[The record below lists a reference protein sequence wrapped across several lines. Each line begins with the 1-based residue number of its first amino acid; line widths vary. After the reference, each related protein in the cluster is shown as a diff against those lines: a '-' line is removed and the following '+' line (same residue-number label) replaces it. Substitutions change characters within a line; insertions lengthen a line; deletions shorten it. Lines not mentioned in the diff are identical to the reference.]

1 MATKK
6 PTTKTPTKAPT
17 AKAPTTTTKK
27 TYVDK
32 TSSYNQE
39 LINKAQAYMTGTDY
53 VAGKPVDTS
62 FWGSSGGGG
71 KNTLYGNAGTK
82 TYAGKEFT
90 AKDMNAIAKYVAEQ
104 DKLAANKAL
113 ADAQNAG
120 YNAAMGEVD
129 GMIQAAIS
137 PIQQMY
143 ANMQTQQNTALQNA
157 QKLSADQ
164 INNAYDLSARDYYQ
178 LYKTQQAKL
187 PENLS
192 KAGVTGGASESAQL
206 KLMNNYSENLYK
218 NEAARNNQL
227 AGVNQNYNDQIAQNS
242 INAANQMANAYL
254 QMAQQQLAYKRQD
267 ELAAKEQ
274 QAQAEENA
282 AARTVSQWNANVRA
296 RMEEQLAK
304 GDTIWTWTDESGKI
318 HWTTYESRGLA
329 MGGKKLSPSSSK
341 VKSSG
346 GSSTYSAGSGV
357 SGNDGN
363 GGGGGDVPSRDSYD
377 LIKNVALGNMYG
389 NSTYGMRVG
398 GREDALNYIKRSL
411 SGVNINGQVHK
422 LTESQAVK
430 LLKELGL
437 N

>member
-1 MATKK
+1 MAKTSKKTNK
-6 PTTKTPTKAPT
+6 PTV
-17 AKAPTTTTKK
+17 TTTSNGNPLYHKG
-27 TYVDK
+27 
-32 TSSYNQE
+32 
-39 LINKAQAYMTGTDY
+39 ATGRD
-53 VAGKPVDTS
+53 VDTVGQYLVDNGYM
-62 FWGSSGGGG
+62 GSYSGKYDSNMQSALQNAKKDLLGGDSYKG
-71 KNTLYGNAGTK
+71 ATFGAATL
-82 TYAGKEFT
+82 
-90 AKDMNAIAKYVAEQ
+90 DAIAKKNAE
-104 DKLAANKAL
+104 AATAAKEEAYNS
-113 ADAQNAG
+113 G
-120 YNAAMGEVD
+120 YNSAMGEVD

-164 INNAYDLSARDYYQ
+164 INNAYNLSARDYYQ

-227 AGVNQNYNDQIAQNS
+227 AGINRNYNDQIAQNS

-267 ELAAKEQ
+267 ELAQKEA

-282 AARTVSQWNANVRA
+282 AARTVAQWNANVRA

-304 GDTIWTWTDESGKI
+304 GDTIWTWTDESGRI

-341 VKSSG
+341 VKATSSSGSSSKKKASVTYSG
-346 GSSTYSAGSGV
+346 GSNSGSNSNSNVMPSTIETYLL
-357 SGNDGN
+357 NN
-363 GGGGGDVPSRDSYD
+363 GRTPET
-377 LIKNVALGNMYG
+377 LVAL
-389 NSTYGMRVG
+389 TKEFVTD
-398 GREDALNYIKRSL
+398 GRITEAQATKFLNKHL
-411 SGVNINGQVHK
+411 DQ
-422 LTESQAVK
+422 
-430 LLKELGL
+430 
-437 N
+437 

>member
-1 MATKK
+1 MVKKDKKTNK
-6 PTTKTPTKAPT
+6 PTV
-17 AKAPTTTTKK
+17 TTTANGNPLYHIGATGRDVDAVGQYLVDNGYMGSYSGKYDSNMQSALQNAKK
-27 TYVDK
+27 DLLGG
-32 TSSYNQE
+32 S
-39 LINKAQAYMTGTDY
+39 DY
-53 VAGKPVDTS
+53 KGATFGAA
-62 FWGSSGGGG
+62 
-71 KNTLYGNAGTK
+71 TL
-82 TYAGKEFT
+82 
-90 AKDMNAIAKYVAEQ
+90 DAIAK
-104 DKLAANKAL
+104 KN
-113 ADAQNAG
+113 ADAAYNSGKNEG
-120 YNAAMGEVD
+120 YNSAMGEVD

-206 KLMNNYSENLYK
+206 KMMNNYSENLYK

-267 ELAAKEQ
+267 ELAQKEA

-282 AARTVSQWNANVRA
+282 AAQTVAQWNANVRA

-304 GDTIWTWTDESGKI
+304 GDTIWTWTDESGRI

-341 VKSSG
+341 VGTTSSTTSAYSSGSGGSSGGGSSNSKGGGSSSG
-346 GSSTYSAGSGV
+346 GSSNSKGA
-357 SGNDGN
+357 
-363 GGGGGDVPSRDSYD
+363 SYAEV
-377 LIKNVALGNMYG
+377 LGQAKLRLAAATLGNNRATNLTTG
-389 NSTYGMRVG
+389 PIAAVK
-398 GREDALNYIKRSL
+398 YIKS
-411 SGVNINGQVHK
+411 SG
-422 LTESQAVK
+422 LTEAQKNKAY
-430 LLKELGL
+430 KELGL
-437 N
+437 A

>member
-6 PTTKTPTKAPT
+6 PTKKTPTKAPT

-39 LINKAQAYMTGTDY
+39 LINKAQSYMTGTDY

-71 KNTLYGNAGTK
+71 KNTLYGNTGK
-82 TYAGKEFT
+82 KNYAGKEFT
-90 AKDMNAIAKYVAEQ
+90 TTDMNAIAKYVAEQ

-120 YNAAMGEVD
+120 YNAAMGEVE
-129 GMIQAAIS
+129 GMVQSAIA

-143 ANMQTQQNTALQNA
+143 SNMQTQQNTALQNA
-157 QKLSADQ
+157 QRLSADQ
-164 INNAYDLSARDYYQ
+164 INNAYNLSARDYYQ

-227 AGVNQNYNDQIAQNS
+227 AGVNADYNNQIAENS
-242 INAANQMANAYL
+242 INAANTMANSYL
-254 QMAQQQLAYKRQD
+254 QLAQHQLAYKRQD
-267 ELAAKEQ
+267 EQAEKEAKAE
-274 QAQAEENA
+274 AQAAAEKFSLVSRNNKVRENE
-282 AARTVSQWNANVRA
+282 AARQRQGYT
-296 RMEEQLAK
+296 
-304 GDTIWTWTDESGKI
+304 TTHWTDSDGYYHYQI
-318 HWTTYESRGLA
+318 T
-329 MGGKKLSPSSSK
+329 GKKKTSSSGSSSK
-341 VKSSG
+341 KKASVTYSG
-346 GSSTYSAGSGV
+346 GSNSGSNSNNTVNTTKKSDTSYNDVLNQARMRLNYKAAG
-357 SGNDGN
+357 NN
-363 GGGGGDVPSRDSYD
+363 RITNQ
-377 LIKNVALGNMYG
+377 LYG
-389 NSTYGMRVG
+389 ATG
-398 GREDALNYIKRSL
+398 ALNYIRNSGL
-411 SGVNINGQVHK
+411 SEAQQKKIAQ
-422 LTESQAVK
+422 
-430 LLKELGL
+430 ELGL
-437 N
+437 I